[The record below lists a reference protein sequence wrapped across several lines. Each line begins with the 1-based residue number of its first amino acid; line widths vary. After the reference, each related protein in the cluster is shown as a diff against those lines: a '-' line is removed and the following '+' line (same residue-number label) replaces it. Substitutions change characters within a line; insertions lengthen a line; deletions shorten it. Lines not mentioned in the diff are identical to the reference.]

1 MALKDMHGEPVST
14 SDRRSLD
21 RFEHASNLLSGF
33 FADPLAVI
41 DGALEEDPDFVMGHC
56 LRAGLMLMA
65 AEKSAVPELRRSV
78 EAAEALAS
86 TANDRERGHTAAARA
101 WLDGDFH
108 RAGDLYAQV
117 LLDHPRDLLALQIG
131 HQIDFFTGNAA
142 MLRDRPARV
151 LPQWDAAVPGYG
163 YVLGMQA
170 FGLEENNMFRR
181 AEDMGRHAVELTPRD
196 PWAIHAVA
204 HVMEMEGR
212 LADGIRWMTS
222 RVDDWAPDNML
233 AIHNWWHLALYH
245 LDYGQTGSTLDIYDR
260 HIRPRPGGMAIELV
274 DATSMLWRLHLRGVD
289 VGDRWT
295 AVADAWEPMADDGY
309 YAFNDMHAMMAF
321 VGDGRDHAVRQ
332 LLETLNRRA
341 SGIGS
346 NAAMTRE
353 VGLPVCA
360 AIRAFADG
368 FYGLAVDLLLPVR
381 SISHRFGGSKAQRD
395 VITLTLIEAAL
406 RGNQANL
413 ARALTAERTD
423 FKPSSPFNWALAA
436 RALDGAGDAMAAER
450 ARQRST
456 RLSA

>member
-56 LRAGLMLMA
+56 LRAGLMLMS

-86 TANDRERGHTAAARA
+86 TANTRERGHMAAARA
-101 WLDGDFH
+101 WLEGDFH
-108 RAGDLYAQV
+108 RAGDLYGQV
-117 LLDHPRDLLALQIG
+117 LLDHPRDLLALQVA
-131 HQIDFFTGNAA
+131 HQIDFFVGNTA

-151 LPQWDAAVPGYG
+151 LPQWDAGIPGYG

-170 FGLEENNMFRR
+170 FGLEENNIFRR
-181 AEDMGRHAVELTPRD
+181 AEDTGRHAVELTPRD

-212 LADGIRWMTS
+212 LGDGIRWMTT

-233 AIHNWWHLALYH
+233 AVHNWWHLALYH
-245 LDYGQTGSTLDIYDR
+245 LDYGQADKTLEIYDQ
-260 HIRPRPGGMAIELV
+260 HIRPKPGGPAIELV

-289 VGDRWT
+289 VGDRWR
-295 AVADAWEPMADDGY
+295 AVADAWELMAEDGY

-321 VGDGRDHAVRQ
+321 VGDGRNHAVRR
-332 LLETLNRRA
+332 LLEVLNRRA
-341 SGIGS
+341 AGTGS

-368 FYGLAVDLLLPVR
+368 FHGPAIDLLLPVR
-381 SISHRFGGSKAQRD
+381 AVSHRFGGSNAQRD

-406 RGNQANL
+406 RGDRANL

-423 FKPSSPFNWALAA
+423 LKPSSPFNWALAA

-450 ARQRST
+450 ARQRSA

>member
-1 MALKDMHGEPVST
+1 MALNDLHGEPVST
-14 SDRRSLD
+14 SNRRSLD
-21 RFEHASNLLSGF
+21 RFEHAADLLSGL

-41 DGALEEDPDFVMGHC
+41 DEALEEDPGFVMGHC
-56 LRAGLMLMA
+56 MRAGLMLMA
-65 AEKSAVPELRRSV
+65 AEKSAQPELRRSV

-295 AVADAWEPMADDGY
+295 AAADAWEPMADDGY

-321 VGDGRDHAVRQ
+321 IGAGRDQATGRLMAV
-332 LLETLNRRA
+332 LNRRA
-341 SGIGS
+341 SGTGS

-360 AIRAFADG
+360 AMRAFADG
-368 FYGLAVDLLLPVR
+368 HYDLAIDLLLPVR
-381 SISHRFGGSKAQRD
+381 AVSHRFGGSNAQRD

-406 RGNQANL
+406 RGGRPKL

-423 FKPSSPFNWALAA
+423 FKPSSPFNWTLAA
-436 RALDGAGDAMAAER
+436 RALDGAGDGVAAER
-450 ARQRST
+450 ARLRSA

>member
-1 MALKDMHGEPVST
+1 MPLNDLHGEPVST

-21 RFEHASNLLSGF
+21 RFEHALGLLNGF

-41 DGALEEDPDFVMGHC
+41 DEALEEDPEFVMGHC
-56 LRAGLMLMA
+56 LRAALMLMA

-101 WLDGDFH
+101 WLNGDFH
-108 RAGDLYAQV
+108 RAGDLYGQV
-117 LLDHPRDLLALQIG
+117 LLDHPRDLLALQVA
-131 HQIDFFTGNAA
+131 HQVDFFVGNTG

-151 LPQWDAAVPGYG
+151 LPQWDAALPGYG

-181 AEDMGRHAVELTPRD
+181 AEDTGRHAVELTPRD

-212 LADGIRWMTS
+212 LGDGIRWMTS

-233 AIHNWWHLALYH
+233 AVHNWWHLALYH
-245 LDYGQTGSTLDIYDR
+245 LDYGQADKTLEIYDR
-260 HIRPRPGGMAIELV
+260 HIQPKPGGPAIELV
-274 DATSMLWRLHLRGVD
+274 DATSMLWRLHLRGID
-289 VGDRWT
+289 VGDRWR
-295 AVADAWEPMADDGY
+295 AVADAWEPMGEDGY
-309 YAFNDMHAMMAF
+309 YVFNDMHAMMAF
-321 VGDGRDHAVRQ
+321 IGDGRDHAARR
-332 LLETLNRRA
+332 LLGVLNRRA
-341 SGIGS
+341 SGADS
-346 NAAMTRE
+346 NAVMTRE

-360 AIRAFADG
+360 AIRAFSDG
-368 FYGLAVDLLLPVR
+368 FHDLAIDLLLPVR
-381 SISHRFGGSKAQRD
+381 SIAHRFGGSNAQRD

-406 RGNQANL
+406 RGNRASL

-423 FKPSSPFNWALAA
+423 FKPSSPFNWSLAA
-436 RALDGAGDAMAAER
+436 RALDGAGDAVAAER
-450 ARQRST
+450 ARQRSV

>member
-1 MALKDMHGEPVST
+1 
-14 SDRRSLD
+14 
-21 RFEHASNLLSGF
+21 
-33 FADPLAVI
+33 
-41 DGALEEDPDFVMGHC
+41 MGHC
-56 LRAGLMLMA
+56 MRAGLMLMA
-65 AEKSAVPELRRSV
+65 AEKSAQPELRRSV

-86 TANDRERGHTAAARA
+86 AANDRERGHTTATRA

-108 RAGDLYAQV
+108 RAAELYGQV
-117 LLDHPRDLLALQIG
+117 LLDHPRDLLALQIA
-131 HQIDFFTGNAA
+131 HQIDFFTGNTA

-151 LPQWDAAVPGYG
+151 LPQWDNAMPGYG

-212 LADGIRWMTS
+212 LADGIRWLTS

-245 LDYGQTGSTLDIYDR
+245 LDHGQTDRTLDIYDR
-260 HIRPRPGGMAIELV
+260 HILPRPGGPAIELV
-274 DATSMLWRLHLRGVD
+274 DATSMLWRLHLRVAD
-289 VGDRWT
+289 VGDRWGT
-295 AVADAWEPMADDGY
+295 VADRWEPMADDGY

-321 VGDGRDHAVRQ
+321 AAGGRDHAARRLMAV
-332 LLETLNRRA
+332 LNRRA
-341 SGIGS
+341 SAPGS
-346 NAAMTRE
+346 NAVMTRQ

-360 AIRAFADG
+360 AIQAFADG
-368 FYGLAVDLLLPVR
+368 DHDLAVDLLLPVR
-381 SISHRFGGSKAQRD
+381 AISHRFGGSNAQRD

-406 RGNQANL
+406 RGGQAKL

-423 FKPSSPFNWALAA
+423 FKPSSPFNWTLAA
-436 RALDGAGDAMAAER
+436 RALDGVGDASAAER
-450 ARQRST
+450 ARQRSA

>member
-41 DGALEEDPDFVMGHC
+41 DEALEEDPDFVMGHC

-86 TANDRERGHTAAARA
+86 TANTRERGHMAAARA
-101 WLDGDFH
+101 WLEGDFH
-108 RAGDLYAQV
+108 RAGDLYGQV
-117 LLDHPRDLLALQIG
+117 LLDHPRDLLALQVA
-131 HQIDFFTGNAA
+131 HQIDFFVGNTA

-151 LPQWDAAVPGYG
+151 LPQWDAGIPGYG

-181 AEDMGRHAVELTPRD
+181 AEDTGRHAVELTPRD

-212 LADGIRWMTS
+212 LGDGIRWMTT

-233 AIHNWWHLALYH
+233 AVHNWWHLALYH
-245 LDYGQTGSTLDIYDR
+245 LDYGQADKTLEIYDQ
-260 HIRPRPGGMAIELV
+260 HIRPKPGGPAIELV
-274 DATSMLWRLHLRGVD
+274 DATSMLWRLHLREID
-289 VGDRWT
+289 VGDRWS
-295 AVADAWEPMADDGY
+295 AVADAWEPMAEDGY

-321 VGDGRDHAVRQ
+321 VGDGRNHAVRR
-332 LLETLNRRA
+332 LLEVLNRRA
-341 SGIGS
+341 TGTGS

-360 AIRAFADG
+360 AIRAFTDG
-368 FYGLAVDLLLPVR
+368 FHGPAIDLLLPVR
-381 SISHRFGGSKAQRD
+381 AISHRFGGSNAQRD
-395 VITLTLIEAAL
+395 IITLTLIEAAL
-406 RGNQANL
+406 RGGRANL

-423 FKPSSPFNWALAA
+423 LKPSSPFNWALAA
-436 RALDGAGDAMAAER
+436 RALDGAGDGTAAER
-450 ARQRST
+450 ARQRSA